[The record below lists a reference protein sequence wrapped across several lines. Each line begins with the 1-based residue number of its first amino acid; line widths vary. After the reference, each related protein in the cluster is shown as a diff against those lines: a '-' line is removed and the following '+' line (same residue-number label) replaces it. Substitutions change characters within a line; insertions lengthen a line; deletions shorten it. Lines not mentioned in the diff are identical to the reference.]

1 MIERVEAVELVRRMR
16 GGSQSQL
23 VRCSNGHYYVV
34 KFQNNPQGKRVL
46 VNELIATLL
55 AKHLGLP
62 VGEIA
67 IVNVRD
73 FLIRYTEDA
82 VVQLE
87 RSQIP
92 YQCGSCFGSRL
103 IGDIDRQGYLCHG
116 VLPDFVRGLISNLRD
131 FLGMLVFDTWT
142 SNIDNRQA
150 VLMRNAEDDRL
161 VAVMIDNG
169 DCFNRSKW
177 TFPDCSTRGLVC
189 GVQVYHH
196 VESIDDFEPWLSRLE
211 HETDISL
218 LRKIGDMVPE
228 EWCDGEKDFLDQLL
242 IELGDRCRIVRSLLL
257 CTLRYR
263 PNDFPRLRS
272 SRTER
277 LALPLFPVNGFNDY
291 RARPT
296 VRRSIAKARL
306 T

>member
-67 IVNVRD
+67 IVNARD

-82 VVQLE
+82 VVQLD

-103 IGDIDRQGYLCHG
+103 IGDIDRPGYFCHG
-116 VLPDFVRGLISNLRD
+116 VLPDFVRGRISNLRD
-131 FLGMLVFDTWT
+131 FLGMLVFDQWT

-150 VLMRNAEDDRL
+150 VLMRNSEDDRL

-177 TFPDCSTRGLVC
+177 TFPDCLIRGLVC
-189 GVQVYHH
+189 GVQAYHQ
-196 VESIDDFEPWLSRLE
+196 VESIDDFEPWVSRLE
-211 HETDISL
+211 RETDITL
-218 LRKIGDMVPE
+218 LRQIGSVVPE
-228 EWCDGEKDFLDQLL
+228 EWYDGDKDSLDRLL
-242 IELGDRCRIVRSLLL
+242 IELQDRCQIVRSLLL
-257 CTLRYR
+257 RTLRCR
-263 PNDFPRLRS
+263 HNDFPCLRS
-272 SRTER
+272 RESLPLR
-277 LALPLFPVNGFNDY
+277 LAAAADD
-291 RARPT
+291 
-296 VRRSIAKARL
+296 
-306 T
+306 